1 MGFKVS
7 ADTGGTFIDVVVQD
21 AGSEQVI
28 GKSLTTH
35 DRVFTGLAR
44 ALDAAASNLGLTAA
58 QVLDDTDLFIYG
70 TTRATNA
77 IITRNVARTALLTT
91 EGFEDVLL
99 LKEGGKQDGYDF
111 TRQYPEPTYREAA
124 PLVCGSGSIPRVR
137 LSSTWTRTSW
147 PGS

>member
-7 ADTGGTFIDVVVQD
+7 ADTGGTFIDVVIQD
-21 AGSEQVI
+21 TSSTQVI

-35 DRVFTGLAR
+35 DRVFRGLSA
-44 ALDAAASNLGLTAA
+44 ALEAAASELGLTAK

-77 IITRNVARTALLTT
+77 IITRTIAKTALLTT

-111 TRQYPEPTYREAA
+111 TKQYPKPY
-124 PLVCGSGSIPRVR
+124 IPRSHTFGVR
-137 LSSTWTRTSW
+137 ERVNSEGEVVVGLDA
-147 PGS
+147 